1 MMLSSLLRWLEPSLA
16 DIPERI
22 VESLTENTAL
32 ADPQSLFVCI
42 RGARFD
48 GHELAFEAY
57 KKGCRAFVAE
67 RELPLPSDA
76 FVLTVPSTRRAMAAL
91 ACAFYGHPSHK
102 MQIIGITG
110 TKGKT
115 TVAHM
120 IFHVLNQN
128 GVPCGYVGTNG
139 VAYGE
144 IKKHT
149 SNTTPDAVT
158 LQKTLSEMYEAGI
171 RAAVLEISSQAL
183 KQYRADGIRFAQ
195 VLFTNLFPDHIS
207 PNEHADMT
215 EYANC
220 KRRLFCEFDFS
231 HALYNADDDAAP
243 WITEQIPSKKKA
255 ACSLQDPK
263 AAYFATD
270 LQRYR
275 EGASMGIRFS
285 LLHGKDSIPC
295 HLPLLGE
302 FNVCNALL
310 AIAAAHKVCNVPLSA
325 LTKALETV
333 MVAGRGEILPLPNGA
348 TAIIDYAH
356 NGGSLRSLLSALRE
370 YAPQR
375 LICLFGSVGERT
387 QLRRP
392 ELGKVAAELCDL
404 CILTSDNPGNE
415 DPMAIIRDIATAFA
429 DKPTPYVAIA
439 DRAEAIRYGVSVS
452 QSGDILVLAGKG
464 HEDYQLIG
472 NQKLPFS
479 ERDILL
485 ESMRALHTESRIL

>member
-1 MMLSSLLRWLEPSLA
+1 MMLLSLLRSLEPSLTDLPDRA
-16 DIPERI
+16 ID
-22 VESLTENTAL
+22 SLTENTAL

-48 GHELAFEAY
+48 GHDLAFEAY

-67 RELPLPSDA
+67 RELSLPNDA
-76 FVLTVPSTRRAMAAL
+76 FILTVPSTRRAMATL

-120 IFHVLNQN
+120 IYHMLNQN

-139 VAYGE
+139 VAYGG
-144 IKKHT
+144 IKSRT

-158 LQKTLSEMYEAGI
+158 LQKTLSDMYRSGI

-220 KRRLFCEFDFS
+220 KRRLFCEFAFS
-231 HALYNADDDAAP
+231 QAVYNADDAATP
-243 WITEQIPSKKKA
+243 WMTAQIPTKKKT
-255 ACSLQDPK
+255 ACSLQDPN

-275 EGASMGIRFS
+275 KSASMGILFA
-285 LLHGKDSIPC
+285 LLHGKDHIPC

-310 AIAAAHKVCNVPLSA
+310 AIAAAHKVCDVPLSA
-325 LTKALETV
+325 LVQALETV
-333 MVAGRGEILPLPNGA
+333 TVAGRGEILPLPNGA

-356 NGGSLRSLLSALRE
+356 NGGSLHNLLSALRE
-370 YAPQR
+370 YAPRR

-429 DKPTPYVAIA
+429 DKTTPYVAIA
-439 DRAEAIRYGVSVS
+439 DRAEAIHYGVSVA
-452 QSGDILVLAGKG
+452 QPGDILVLAGKG

-479 ERDILL
+479 EHDILL
-485 ESMRALHTESRIL
+485 ESMQALHTGSQIL